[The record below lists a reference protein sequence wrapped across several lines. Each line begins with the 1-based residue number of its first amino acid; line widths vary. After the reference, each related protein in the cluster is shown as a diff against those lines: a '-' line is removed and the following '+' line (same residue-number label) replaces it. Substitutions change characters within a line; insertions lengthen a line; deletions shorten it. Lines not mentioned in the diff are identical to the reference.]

1 MVTSHTW
8 ACTWLKGRA
17 YMRHGFGMARDVR
30 NQHSETLEIVV
41 RTLEVVI
48 NVSGQKQELVP
59 IVSHQRQGK
68 LKYGF
73 P

>member
-1 MVTSHTW
+1 
-8 ACTWLKGRA
+8 
-17 YMRHGFGMARDVR
+17 MRHGFGMARDVR